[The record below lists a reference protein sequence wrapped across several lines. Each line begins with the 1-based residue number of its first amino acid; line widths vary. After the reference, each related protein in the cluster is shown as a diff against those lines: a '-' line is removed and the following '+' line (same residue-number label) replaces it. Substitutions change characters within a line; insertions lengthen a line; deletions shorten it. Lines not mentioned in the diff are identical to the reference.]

1 MKQEI
6 SCKDIV
12 EMRKPHACGGCR
24 WIVIRTG
31 ADIKIKCITC
41 GRIVMLDYE
50 TFIKRL
56 KKVVPT

>member
-1 MKQEI
+1 MKQEFN
-6 SCKDIV
+6 CNDIV
-12 EMRKPHACGGCR
+12 EMKKPHACGGTR
-24 WIVIRTG
+24 WVVVRTG
-31 ADIKIKCITC
+31 ADVKVRCQTF